1 VSKKADRTPAKPQ
14 VARKYAGNTRGK
26 PFQAGNPG
34 RPKGSKN
41 ATTLLMESLLDGQAQ
56 ALTQKAI
63 ELALTGDMAAL
74 RLCLERVLPP
84 RKDRPDDLLSSA
96 HRVCI

>member
-1 VSKKADRTPAKPQ
+1 VSKKADRPPAKPQ

-41 ATTLLMESLLDGQAQ
+41 ASTLLMFSKLRACVRNPCSLV
-56 ALTQKAI
+56 
-63 ELALTGDMAAL
+63 ELHCDS
-74 RLCLERVLPP
+74 
-84 RKDRPDDLLSSA
+84 RKTEFP
-96 HRVCI
+96 